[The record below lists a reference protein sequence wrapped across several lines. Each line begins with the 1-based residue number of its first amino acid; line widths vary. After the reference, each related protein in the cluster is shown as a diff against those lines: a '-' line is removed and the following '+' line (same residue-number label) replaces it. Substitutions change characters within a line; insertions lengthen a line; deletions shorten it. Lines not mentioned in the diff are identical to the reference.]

1 MSHSHYANFVNG
13 MILDEECPRCHAQ
26 QLVVVHYGGLLFG
39 LACPTCRSGD
49 TREPEA
55 HECSLLIC
63 GVCERHF
70 DTQLEMDEYC
80 VRCDYFMCEKCADE
94 GGCTADM
101 EAICTNCVEDDEED
115 EDASKSES
123 ASEAGSESGTASN
136 SDDLSPYI
144 DEEDD
149 SEKDAARHERD
160 GRVWLP
166 VYRDGLPFH
175 LWAAKVLHDYQR
187 SIDREKSREL
197 ALTSAPV
204 KDIPDNSDSKE
215 TVNKHVHPDYQ
226 SEEDLECDIAHRH
239 RKKQCLDTND

>member
-1 MSHSHYANFVNG
+1 

-26 QLVVVHYGGLLFG
+26 QLIVVHYGGLLFG

-136 SDDLSPYI
+136 SDDLPPYI
-144 DEEDD
+144 DEDNNNVTNNNDD
-149 SEKDAARHERD
+149 DDDDARQERAVR
-160 GRVWLP
+160 GEWP

-175 LWAAKVLHDYQR
+175 LWAAKVLYNYQR
-187 SIDREKSREL
+187 SLDREKNKEL
-197 ALTSAPV
+197 ALTSASGN
-204 KDIPDNSDSKE
+204 DIPDHTNNKQ
-215 TVNKHVHPDYQ
+215 TVNKHVHPEDEG
-226 SEEDLECDIAHRH
+226 EEDLDYSTEDRH